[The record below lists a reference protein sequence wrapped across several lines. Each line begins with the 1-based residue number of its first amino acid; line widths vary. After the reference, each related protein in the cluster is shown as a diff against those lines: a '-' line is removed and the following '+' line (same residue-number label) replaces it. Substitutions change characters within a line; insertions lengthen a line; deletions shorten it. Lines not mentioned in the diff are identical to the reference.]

1 MRRAATRASGNKPLI
16 GRWVPMISG
25 VVVRKSYFGGMPSE
39 SGISETWIGLLFFA
53 GNAWDD
59 RTTLQVKK
67 CLTHCSSG
75 EALIRRRY
83 EHITHAAH
91 CPNGIGVSRITFY
104 LASQTS
110 NPQIDGAIE

>member
-1 MRRAATRASGNKPLI
+1 MSSTA
-16 GRWVPMISG
+16 
-25 VVVRKSYFGGMPSE
+25 
-39 SGISETWIGLLFFA
+39 LFFA

-59 RTTLQVKK
+59 RITLQVKK

-75 EALIRRRY
+75 EVLIRRRY